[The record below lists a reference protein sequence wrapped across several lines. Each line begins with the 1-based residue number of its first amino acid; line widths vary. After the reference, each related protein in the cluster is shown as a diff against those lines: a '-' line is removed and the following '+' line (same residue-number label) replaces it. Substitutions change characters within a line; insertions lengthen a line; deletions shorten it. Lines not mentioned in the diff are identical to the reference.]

1 MGRYVV
7 DIDKYATLARQTAAE
22 GCVLVKNENQTLP
35 LRKGDKVAVFGRMAF
50 HYYKS
55 GLGSGG
61 LVNTKYVVGI
71 LDALRKENDI
81 SLDENLLQVYEDWIK
96 DHPYDAGV
104 GWGLV
109 PWSQEEMPLDDAVIE
124 AADDDIALVII
135 GRTAGE
141 DQDNVNEAGSYLLTA
156 AERDMIAKVSRKFKR
171 TAVILNVGNII
182 DMKDDYV
189 NYLFQDILQ
198 KSLKAN
204 ASDIHIEPFNDLLKI
219 RIRVD
224 GKMKEMIN
232 LDLDLYPPLASVI
245 KYKADMD
252 ITEKRLPQDGR
263 IDIKINNVIV
273 DIRISTVPTTYGE
286 KIVLRLLN
294 RDSFLKTKEEL
305 GFSRKAI
312 NKIHK
317 IINKKTGILLVTGP
331 TGSGKTTTVYSILQ
345 DLKNTDKNIMTIENP
360 VEYKMEGI
368 NQIQVNKKVGLTF
381 EKGLKAI
388 LRQDPDIIM
397 VGEIRDIE
405 TAKTAVRA
413 AITGHLVISTLHTN
427 DAISSIARLIDME
440 IPPYLLNA
448 SLIGVISQRL
458 VRKVC
463 SNCSNEIV
471 VKQNDGKSISTAIP
485 IGCEECR
492 YTGYEGRTVAY
503 EILVIDDDVKKA
515 IQENKDARV
524 IKEIAIKNGMI
535 TFDDSYSRLLR
546 KKLTTLEECIMN
558 KEIIN

>member
-1 MGRYVV
+1 MRVIKIISSENDLSLMV
-7 DIDKYATLARQTAAE
+7 PEKLAR
-22 GCVLVKNENQTLP
+22 K
-35 LRKGDKVAVFGRMAF
+35 
-50 HYYKS
+50 YK
-55 GLGSGG
+55 LFPIE
-61 LVNTKYVVGI
+61 L
-71 LDALRKENDI
+71 NDD
-81 SLDENLLQVYEDWIK
+81 S
-96 DHPYDAGV
+96 
-104 GWGLV
+104 
-109 PWSQEEMPLDDAVIE
+109 
-124 AADDDIALVII
+124 LVIGI
-135 GRTAGE
+135 ENKNIYAI
-141 DQDNVNEAGSYLLTA
+141 QDLKLVTGKNIVLKE
-156 AERDMIAKVSRKFKR
+156 VSKEE
-171 TAVILNVGNII
+171 IEENIELCYGNII
-182 DMKDDYV
+182 DEKDDYA

-198 KSLKAN
+198 KAN
-204 ASDIHIEPFNDLLKI
+204 KEKASDIHIEPFSDLLKI

-224 GKMKEMIN
+224 GNMKEMSN
-232 LDLDLYPPLASVI
+232 LSLDLYPSLVAVI
-245 KYKADMD
+245 KYKSNMD

-263 IDIKINNVIV
+263 IDVKINNSIV

-305 GFSRKAI
+305 GFSKKAI
-312 NKIHK
+312 NKIQQ

-345 DLKNTDKNIMTIENP
+345 DLKNASKNIMTIEDP

-368 NQIQVNKKVGLTF
+368 NQIQVNHKVGLTF

-427 DAISSIARLIDME
+427 DAVSSIARLIDME

-458 VRKVC
+458 VRKLCV
-463 SNCSNEIV
+463 NCSNEIV
-471 VKQNDGKSISTAIP
+471 IKQSENKPISTSIS

-492 YTGYEGRTVAY
+492 YIGYDGRTVAY
-503 EILVIDDDVKKA
+503 EILQIDDEIKNA
-515 IQENKDARV
+515 IQQNKEAKN
-524 IKEIAIKNGMI
+524 IKQIGIKNGMI
-535 TFDDSYSRLLR
+535 TFDDSYSRLL
-546 KKLTTLEECIMN
+546 KEKITTLEECIMN
-558 KEIIN
+558 KEIIS